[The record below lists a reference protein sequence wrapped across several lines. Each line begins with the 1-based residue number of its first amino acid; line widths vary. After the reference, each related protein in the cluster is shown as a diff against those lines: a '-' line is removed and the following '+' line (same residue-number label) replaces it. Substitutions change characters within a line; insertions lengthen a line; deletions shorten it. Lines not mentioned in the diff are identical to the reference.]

1 MQEAIAI
8 VKTEMEKENNPYV
21 KVVGQFLLQHL
32 DKNPSDAEKI
42 IIAEKTILKSLDEM
56 RKAAEKKKVG
66 NCAVLN
72 DEEGFTIV
80 LKYYGIDRKPV
91 AFESPVVVPV
101 HLNSKNFDVKLDDF
115 L

>member
-1 MQEAIAI
+1 MQKAIAK
-8 VKTEMEKENNPYV
+8 VKAEMEKENNPYV

-42 IIAEKTILKSLDEM
+42 IITEKTILKSLDEM

-66 NCAVLN
+66 NCAVLT

-80 LKYYGIDRKPV
+80 LKYYGIDGKPV
-91 AFESPVVVPV
+91 AFESPVVAPVPV
-101 HLNSKNFDVKLDDF
+101 TSTKFDVKLDDF